1 MKNNIFSIC
10 GNLAIGTFLMV
21 SCADIDPKMTNDT
34 LPLLPN
40 EVEQG
45 SIVQLDYGELLAFP
59 GAEGHGKNTVGGRDG
74 SVYHVTKLTDDGTEG
89 TFRWAVSQKDKR
101 TIVFDVAGTIH
112 LNSELKTTN
121 DYLTIAGQTSPGGIC
136 IAGYPFIINSNNV
149 IIRFIRF
156 RPGNVDIDC
165 DGLEGSDKENVIIDH
180 CSISW
185 CTDECLSV
193 YGMVNSTV
201 QWCLASQALRVVP
214 SKQEGD
220 KVKTHGFGGN
230 WGGHFATYHHNM
242 IAHCE
247 SRVPRLG
254 PRPTTL
260 KLDEKVDIRN
270 NVFYNWAGEGCYG
283 GEAQNANIVN
293 NYYKPGPATAKA
305 SDKVKYRIAKV
316 GIYAKDYDNGA
327 DFEPFKGIWGTFF
340 IDGNFMNG
348 NEEVTTDN
356 WTNGVYAQ
364 QQSDKSN
371 DFSWDNNK
379 DKIRKE
385 TPVTKANGVT
395 THSAEVAYTKVLS
408 YVGACNYR
416 DAVDKLIV
424 DDVNKGEATYTST
437 TDSNQNPTDNK
448 PGYINDPRQFWG
460 DDPYPVLP
468 VDTKRNITDTD
479 GDGIPDEW
487 ELVHGLDP
495 NYALDGNMRTIDIHG
510 KYSNLEMYMNSLV
523 KDIMDQ
529 CTEGGNV
536 VE

>member
-1 MKNNIFSIC
+1 
-10 GNLAIGTFLMV
+10 
-21 SCADIDPKMTNDT
+21 
-34 LPLLPN
+34 
-40 EVEQG
+40 
-45 SIVQLDYGELLAFP
+45 
-59 GAEGHGKNTVGGRDG
+59 
-74 SVYHVTKLTDDGTEG
+74 
-89 TFRWAVSQKDKR
+89 
-101 TIVFDVAGTIH
+101 
-112 LNSELKTTN
+112 
-121 DYLTIAGQTSPGGIC
+121 
-136 IAGYPFIINSNNV
+136 
-149 IIRFIRF
+149 
-156 RPGNVDIDC
+156 
-165 DGLEGSDKENVIIDH
+165 
-180 CSISW
+180 
-185 CTDECLSV
+185 
-193 YGMVNSTV
+193 
-201 QWCLASQALRVVP
+201 
-214 SKQEGD
+214 
-220 KVKTHGFGGN
+220 
-230 WGGHFATYHHNM
+230 
-242 IAHCE
+242 
-247 SRVPRLG
+247 
-254 PRPTTL
+254 
-260 KLDEKVDIRN
+260 
-270 NVFYNWAGEGCYG
+270 
-283 GEAQNANIVN
+283 
-293 NYYKPGPATAKA
+293 
-305 SDKVKYRIAKV
+305 
-316 GIYAKDYDNGA
+316 
-327 DFEPFKGIWGTFF
+327 
-340 IDGNFMNG
+340 MNG